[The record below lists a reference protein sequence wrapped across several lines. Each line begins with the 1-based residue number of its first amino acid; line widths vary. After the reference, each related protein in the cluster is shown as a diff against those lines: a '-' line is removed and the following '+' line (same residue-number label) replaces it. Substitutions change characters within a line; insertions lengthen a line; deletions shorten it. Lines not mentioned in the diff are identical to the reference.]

1 MIDSYQNIFTTW
13 KFSFESIGILSIS
26 VKSDR
31 ILHRIVNLTRRT
43 NTLNFWPQ
51 CVSFSEFWLKDFS
64 SWFSFFSQLVASYY
78 FRRSGRILFW
88 FQKME
93 KCEKNLY
100 RVSGRDTWGH
110 GIHERPWCQWTM
122 RMFHPLGASRHLTDV
137 LCTLTFSDFTKGIP
151 TYYLSMIMTNTGGVP
166 YPIKSAQIT
175 WLDA

>member
-31 ILHRIVNLTRRT
+31 ILHRIVNSTRRT

-51 CVSFSEFWLKDFS
+51 CVSFSEFWLKNFS
-64 SWFSFFSQLVASYY
+64 SWFSFFHNLWHRITFEDLVAYY
-78 FRRSGRILFW
+78 FGFKRWRNVKRICIGF
-88 FQKME
+88 
-93 KCEKNLY
+93 
-100 RVSGRDTWGH
+100 SGRDTWGH
-110 GIHERPWCQWTM
+110 GIHKRPWCQWTM